1 MAEEQAVW
9 IIRFMRELRRRK
21 VFTAAAAYVGISLV
35 LMQGGGSLFTALGY
49 GTDATNILTLILVL
63 AFPVV
68 IVMAWIFDV
77 GPSGVR
83 RTEPASNPPA
93 SFTVAGGELASSPS
107 GAMPRRVGGG
117 QPVRLSGRSAPAA
130 VAAPPPSAAETVI
143 LSPDSGEVQEAPD
156 PARVQRVA
164 LAHVRHELRTPINAI
179 IGYSE
184 MLLEDAEE
192 AGGQAEVAGDL
203 RRIRTGGRELLALV
217 DSILDP
223 ERIAAEAD
231 TDLGRYGERIRADLR
246 TPVTGVIGYAEMLLE
261 GGHDE
266 LAADLERILGAARH
280 LLELSED
287 IVGVATGR
295 TGSGGAELGQ
305 AAALA
310 QGVLA
315 KLRPLHARA
324 ADPGRAG
331 SLLVVDDNPTNRDL
345 LSRQLARSGYVVATA
360 ATGEEAFARMAA
372 QPFDVVLLDILMP
385 DVDGLEVLRRMKA
398 DAQLR
403 SIPVIMISSLD
414 EIEGAIRC
422 LEAGAADYLT
432 KPFDPRLLEVRIG
445 GVLEVQHL
453 REREHRFRE
462 LAEQGDV
469 HLDRLLRGACPGGLA
484 ERVRAGDTS
493 IIELYPNT
501 AVAWCTLDRVVTSP
515 RMTPEERVAVVERAL
530 GVLEEAAAAA
540 GVDTVLLK
548 PPAIILATGIGA
560 ELEDGAIRV
569 ADAAFATLAALRD
582 VDPTAARALR
592 IGLHVGEAWAAVF
605 AADRIGVHLWGDAP
619 DLARR
624 LERQAEPG
632 CIHVSPAAQAQLR
645 GAFLLASRGV
655 TEVHGRGQMRTFT
668 LTGRAAQTA

>member
-9 IIRFMRELRRRK
+9 IIRFVRELRRRK

-49 GTDATNILTLILVL
+49 GADATNILTLILVL
-63 AFPVV
+63 GFPVV
-68 IVMAWIFDV
+68 VVMAWIFDV
-77 GPSGVR
+77 GPSGVH
-83 RTEPASNPPA
+83 RTESAPHPPA
-93 SFTVAGGELASSPS
+93 AVTVAGGVPAASPS
-107 GAMPRRVGGG
+107 GTLPRRVGGG
-117 QPVRLSGRSAPAA
+117 SPVRSSGRPAAAAPASS
-130 VAAPPPSAAETVI
+130 PLPAETVI
-143 LSPDSGEVQEAPD
+143 PLPDSGEAQEAPD
-156 PARVQRVA
+156 PARVRRVA

-179 IGYSE
+179 LGYSE

-246 TPVTGVIGYAEMLLE
+246 TPVTAVIGYAEMLLE

-266 LAADLERILGAARH
+266 LADDLERILGAARH

-287 IVGVATGR
+287 IVGVATGAP
-295 TGSGGAELGQ
+295 GSGGAELGQ

-315 KLRPLHARA
+315 KLRPVHTRA

-360 ATGEEAFARMAA
+360 ATGEAAFARMAA

-398 DAQLR
+398 DGQLR

-414 EIEGAIRC
+414 EIDGAIRC

-432 KPFDPRLLEVRIG
+432 KPFDPRLLETRIG
-445 GVLEVQHL
+445 GVLEVQRL
-453 REREHRFRE
+453 RERERQLRE
-462 LAEQGDV
+462 RAEQGDV

-493 IIELYPNT
+493 IIEVYPRT
-501 AVAWCTLDRVVTSP
+501 AVAWCTLERVVTSV
-515 RMTPEERVAVVERAL
+515 RMTPEQRVAVVERAL

-548 PPAIILATGIGA
+548 PPATILAAGIGA
-560 ELEDGAIRV
+560 EVEDGAIRV
-569 ADAAFATLAALRD
+569 ADAAVATLSSLQAL
-582 VDPTAARALR
+582 DPTAARALR
-592 IGLHVGEAWAAVF
+592 IGLHVGESWAAVF

-632 CIHVSPAAQAQLR
+632 TIHVSPAAQAELR

-655 TEVHGRGQMRTFT
+655 TEVRGRGQMRTFT
-668 LTGRAAQTA
+668 LTGRAAKTA